1 MNHDVLRAFA
11 VGFAAGVLGL
21 GVVALRPAHRPALHV
36 VRMTSR
42 GTGPRFEPAETSLR
56 PGDTVRFVNVRGGPH
71 NVQFFIDSIAAEA
84 RPLLDSSIGD
94 TRIGPLAARLL
105 WDPEEN
111 YALVVP
117 GLEPGRYPFV
127 CAPHYT
133 GGMTGALLVTP

>member
-1 MNHDVLRAFA
+1 MRRSLLRPIA
-11 VGFAAGVLGL
+11 VGLAAGLL
-21 GVVALRPAHRPALHV
+21 GVGVAAFRPAHRTALHV

-56 PGDTVRFVNVRGGPH
+56 AGDTVRFVNVRGGPH
-71 NVQFFIDSIAAEA
+71 NVQFFIDSIAAAA
-84 RPLLDSSIGD
+84 RTLLDSSMGD

-105 WDPEEN
+105 WDPEES

-127 CAPHYT
+127 CAPHYP
-133 GGMTGALLVTP
+133 GGMTGALIVTP